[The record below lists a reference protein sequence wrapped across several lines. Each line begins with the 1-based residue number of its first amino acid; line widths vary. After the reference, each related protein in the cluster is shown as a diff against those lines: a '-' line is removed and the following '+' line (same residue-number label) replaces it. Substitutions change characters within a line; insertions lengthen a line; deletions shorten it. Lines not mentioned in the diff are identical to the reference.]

1 MIMSGSKEAKEDHPA
16 QKPVVLAE
24 TPIANHLKAGEAVYD
39 PFVGS
44 GTTIIAAER
53 LDRRC
58 YAMELD
64 PRYAQVAIERWQAF
78 TGPAGGAGRWLGRPG
93 LPRCSR
99 R

>member
-78 TGPAGGAGRWLGRPG
+78 TGRQA
-93 LPRCSR
+93 R
-99 R
+99 RG